1 MGPLQRIRVIELA
14 GIGPCPMCGMLLAE
28 LGADVL
34 KIDRIQPSGLGVQT
48 PTAHSLLHRT
58 RRSVALDLKRT
69 EGSELVL
76 KLCKLADALIEGFRP
91 GVAERLGIGPEACA
105 TRNARLVY
113 GRVR

>member
-48 PTAHSLLHRT
+48 PTAHSFLHRS